1 MVKRIAVSAALAA
14 LTLSPVQA
22 SAQDRAV
29 VIEWNRILQATIP
42 STAGLQ
48 SPRYFSMLH
57 VAMFDAINSIERG
70 YSSYYVKVQASA
82 GASAEAAAAQA
93 AHDVLTGLFPAN
105 VAIYDAALA
114 ARLGPIPPGLAD
126 QGVAVGKSVA
136 KEILAWRQND
146 GWSAAPPAYVL
157 PLLPG
162 LWQPTPPANAAA
174 GGTQFPK
181 VTPFATHSATQF
193 LHDLPPTLTSAR
205 FAEDFN
211 EVKEIGSATSATRTA
226 EQTLLARLFAS
237 VVTPTT
243 LWQLWNNVAIDTAD
257 SKGLS
262 LLDTARVF
270 VLMNVSI
277 NDGLQTAHS
286 GKFIYGL
293 WRPVTAIRRADED
306 LNPLTAPDT
315 AWLPLLGTPP
325 YPSYPGNMACVGAS
339 AATAL
344 ALAFDTN
351 DVPFTAVWRNLS
363 GPDYVRDYAGFWQ
376 MAVDQANSRVY
387 GGIHYRFDND
397 ASQVQCPKVAKFVF
411 ENYLLAR

>member
-70 YSSYYVKVQASA
+70 YTPYYVRVHASA
-82 GASAEAAAAQA
+82 GASADAAAAQA

-105 VAIYDAALA
+105 VAIYDTALA
-114 ARLGPIPPGLAD
+114 ARLGPIPPGLAA
-126 QGVAVGKSVA
+126 QGVVVGKSVA
-136 KEILAWRQND
+136 TAILAWRQND
-146 GWSAAPPAYVL
+146 AWSAAPPAYVL

-205 FAEDFN
+205 FTTDFN

-257 SKGLS
+257 SRGLS
-262 LLDTARVF
+262 LLDTARLF

-277 NDGLQTAHS
+277 NDGLQTSQS
-286 GKFIYGL
+286 GKFIYAL

-306 LNPLTAPDT
+306 LNPLTSPDT
-315 AWLPLLGTPP
+315 TWLPLLNTPN

-351 DVPFTAVWRNLS
+351 DVPFTAVWRNTS

-387 GGIHYRFDND
+387 GGIHYRFDNE
-397 ASQVQCPKVAKFVF
+397 ASQVQCPKIAKFVF
-411 ENYLLAR
+411 ENYMLAK